1 MAGRNAITRQ
11 ALKPNDRTQTL
22 TIVLLDSPSI
32 KLRSRRTLAR
42 RVPPAAC
49 ERAMGSSVDHKR
61 HPKMIFSV
69 YRWRPRVDAMLS
81 KEDR

>member
-11 ALKPNDRTQTL
+11 ALRPNDRTQTL
-22 TIVLLDSPSI
+22 TMVLLDSPSI

-49 ERAMGSSVDHKR
+49 ERAMGSSVITSGN
-61 HPKMIFSV
+61 PKMIFSV
-69 YRWRPRVDAMLS
+69 
-81 KEDR
+81 